1 MEQKSICCCFDDR
14 AGHDLGIRFWRRSLM
29 GMIVFQV
36 DSKRISN
43 EILQFY
49 STTITCYC
57 RFQEIIRLFFFC
69 FHFIFFVLLF
79 AEIGILL
86 ADKRHTDWK
95 VIYSSKIDH
104 KRKNCPPK
112 DKFQL
117 NGSDNSFLR
126 WNFDDGLDVTIGL
139 LKISICHLLPKKPF
153 LEVWLKICW
162 ELEDWIVICSVSEV
176 KEKRKY

>member
-1 MEQKSICCCFDDR
+1 MEQKSIFCCLDDR

-49 STTITCYC
+49 STTITKYVDF
-57 RFQEIIRLFFFC
+57 RKSLGYFFC

-86 ADKRHTDWK
+86 ADKRYTDWK

-176 KEKRKY
+176 KERRKY